1 MCSNELTVK
10 RLWTSGEGHIL
21 SQQKE
26 IYTFKLNTT
35 AYQNTDAWMG
45 EWRVE
50 GNGAFFSC
58 PQIIFIKW
66 TRKAIQDAGVVLLR
80 HSAEPMKR
88 LHLYYDLSEWKTS
101 DFIDFSKRLFFIS
114 SRWLARSEKR
124 ETFKA
129 QTEWGFEVS
138 GNLSY
143 ESPSMQKTFPRLLQ
157 LEHNWDFFFNVGV
170 IWKSPLP
177 AKDAVPVRTLLPG
190 LPPDC
195 SCPALAAAPRTTT
208 RYVVL
213 WEYWKLSIA
222 PNREIS
228 AWLVHAFGPTGK
240 SHSPGCVGGSP
251 GGSWP
256 NWSRWWGLCCPPQW
270 PAGPPDAVGKRGA
283 GEMPKRPP
291 MGSKGDY
298 NSPPRL
304 KFRAWRFGIIG

>member
-1 MCSNELTVK
+1 MK
-10 RLWTSGEGHIL
+10 SG
-21 SQQKE
+21 
-26 IYTFKLNTT
+26 
-35 AYQNTDAWMG
+35 G
-45 EWRVE
+45 EWC
-50 GNGAFFSC
+50 FFSC

-157 LEHNWDFFFNVGV
+157 FEHNWDFFFFFFNVGV

-177 AKDAVPVRTLLPG
+177 AKDGVPVRTLLPG
-190 LPPDC
+190 LP
-195 SCPALAAAPRTTT
+195 LTAAAPR
-208 RYVVL
+208 
-213 WEYWKLSIA
+213 S
-222 PNREIS
+222 
-228 AWLVHAFGPTGK
+228 
-240 SHSPGCVGGSP
+240 
-251 GGSWP
+251 
-256 NWSRWWGLCCPPQW
+256 Q
-270 PAGPPDAVGKRGA
+270 
-283 GEMPKRPP
+283 
-291 MGSKGDY
+291 
-298 NSPPRL
+298 
-304 KFRAWRFGIIG
+304 

>member
-1 MCSNELTVK
+1 MK
-10 RLWTSGEGHIL
+10 RLWTGGEGHIL

-157 LEHNWDFFFNVGV
+157 LEHNWDFFFFLTLALFENPLSRRRTLFLSAHYCLD
-170 IWKSPLP
+170 SPL
-177 AKDAVPVRTLLPG
+177 T
-190 LPPDC
+190 
-195 SCPALAAAPRTTT
+195 AAAPRSQQHQEQ
-208 RYVVL
+208 RR
-213 WEYWKLSIA
+213 A
-222 PNREIS
+222 M
-228 AWLVHAFGPTGK
+228 
-240 SHSPGCVGGSP
+240 
-251 GGSWP
+251 
-256 NWSRWWGLCCPPQW
+256 WSC
-270 PAGPPDAVGKRGA
+270 
-283 GEMPKRPP
+283 ENIE
-291 MGSKGDY
+291 
-298 NSPPRL
+298 NSQ
-304 KFRAWRFGIIG
+304 